1 MATPSTG
8 DRLPQRLKALS
19 QSLPQWQQETAKAR
33 FLDSLYDLYN
43 RDDAPSGLHGTYT
56 GLWKRY
62 QHDLASLE
70 RLSAYLKK

>member
-1 MATPSTG
+1 
-8 DRLPQRLKALS
+8 
-19 QSLPQWQQETAKAR
+19 
-33 FLDSLYDLYN
+33 LYN